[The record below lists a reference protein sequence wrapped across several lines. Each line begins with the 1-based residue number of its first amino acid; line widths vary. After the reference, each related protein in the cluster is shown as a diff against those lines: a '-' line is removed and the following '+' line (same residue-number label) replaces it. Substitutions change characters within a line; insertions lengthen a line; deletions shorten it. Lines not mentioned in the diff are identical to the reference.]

1 MFSWSAK
8 RVLRKLCTDMW
19 VFKNYIFNTRL
30 TDGFPM
36 GNIWNSTEFIF
47 KKYPMFCWRLFL
59 IHWKPNPSPNS
70 HKTEQLSTL
79 SQVLTDTTSSD
90 KTRNENGQISNKKK
104 TSIVFLK
111 SQSPA
116 PKTSLSRLHCA
127 CVISISSPDQF
138 RLKKTRCQFY
148 FYKKKLK

>member
-1 MFSWSAK
+1 
-8 RVLRKLCTDMW
+8 
-19 VFKNYIFNTRL
+19 
-30 TDGFPM
+30 
-36 GNIWNSTEFIF
+36 
-47 KKYPMFCWRLFL
+47 MFCWRPFL

-148 FYKKKLK
+148 FYKKKPQIKYQKRTEDREKYPVLSDSLSLSKKAQIHFNFNSCAFHGPQVGKILL